1 MSEMTITKALN
12 LLSQAVS
19 HRKDWRKEARNDFEF
34 VAGHQWSEEDRTV
47 MMNSTRPFVTFNEIG
62 PIADAIA
69 GHEVANRQ
77 EVSYLPRHIGAA
89 GVNEVLTGAAEWIR
103 EECDAEH
110 EESAAFY
117 DAICCG
123 EGWTDTEI
131 DYDQDLDGRIEIT
144 KVNPLEID
152 VDPMAHKKNYADA
165 KWVCRSKIYDRNDAE
180 ELWPKGQFEAAGQSR
195 DSNSPVDVIA
205 AAFYISDS
213 GADGRN
219 DHEYL
224 DKVLIHDFQ
233 WWEHKPV
240 YRIPARLIPPEAGFL
255 IMHGY
260 SMAQAATAEAPLED
274 EPLLEPKDMTPDSN
288 GLITLDSDQW
298 NKIKELL
305 RHIEPLKQKRRCY
318 YRMYFSGEEELETKE
333 TPTSKAFTY
342 EAITA
347 KYDRKKACWYG
358 IVRGMKDPQKW
369 ENKFFSSSLET
380 LATSGKGGLLV
391 EPDAF
396 VDPRAAEED
405 WADPSKNVYVNEG
418 VIAGEKIMPRP
429 SSSPPAQ
436 IFTLMQ
442 MAREGI
448 KNTGGVNPEVMGLS
462 QALDPSGVME
472 DGRRQSGLNM
482 LSYLFDALRLYRK
495 RSGRTLLEMIKK
507 FIPEGRLVRISGP
520 DGAQYVPLAYKDMT
534 SEYDVIVDE
543 APTAPDVKQ
552 RVWDNFVKVTES
564 LPPGSMPPQ
573 ATMIFMDYAPFPA
586 ALVQKLKQMAQQIAS
601 QPPPPNPML
610 QAKVQETQAN
620 AQLKGAQAANLQN
633 QGQQD
638 MMIAQEEQQ
647 TEKIRAAAEI
657 MTANAKIQQVH
668 AEAPMHQAKA
678 IAGVAGAV
686 ADIHGANAQM
696 AQAHAATVGAQT
708 QVAMAPHQLAQA
720 QQKTE
725 QGNIALRTA
734 QLPPKK
740 EPK

>member
-12 LLSQAVS
+12 CLSQAVS
-19 HRKDWRKEARNDFEF
+19 SRKDWRKEARESFEF
-34 VAGHQWSEEDRTV
+34 VAGHQWSPEDKSV
-47 MMNSTRPFVTFNEIG
+47 MENSTRPYVTFNEIG

-77 EVSYLPRHIGAA
+77 EVSYLPRHVGSA

-117 DAICCG
+117 DATVCG

-131 DYDQDLDGRIEIT
+131 DYDQDLDGRIEIC
-144 KVNPLEID
+144 KVNPLEMD
-152 VDPMAHKKNYADA
+152 VDPLAHKKNYADA
-165 KWVCRSKIYDRNDAE
+165 KWICRTKIYDREDAK
-180 ELWPKGQFEAAGQSR
+180 ELWPDRQFKSAGQSR
-195 DSNSPVDVIA
+195 DSNAPVDVIA

-240 YRIPARLIPPEAGFL
+240 YRIPAKLIPPQLGYL
-255 IMHGY
+255 IIHGY
-260 SMAQAATAEAPLED
+260 SMEQAATANAPLED
-274 EPLLEPKDMTPDSN
+274 EPLLEPKDLTPDSN

-298 NKIKELL
+298 NKVKDIL
-305 RHIEPLKQKRRCY
+305 RHIKPLKQKRRCY

-333 TPTSKAFTY
+333 TPTGYSFTY

-347 KYDRKKACWYG
+347 KYDRKEHCWYG

-396 VDPRAAEED
+396 VDQRQAEED
-405 WADPSKNVYVNEG
+405 WADPSKNVFVTEG
-418 VIAGEKIMPRP
+418 AIVGQKILPRP

-472 DGRRQSGLNM
+472 EGRKQAGLNM

-495 RSGRTLLEMIKK
+495 RSGRTLLMMIKK
-507 FIPEGRLVRISGP
+507 FIPEGRLVRVAGP
-520 DGAQYVPLAYKDMT
+520 EGAQYVPLAYSDMT

-552 RVWDNFVKVTES
+552 RVWDNFIKVTET

-573 ATMIFMDYAPFPA
+573 AMMLFMDYAPFPA
-586 ALVQKLKQMAQQIAS
+586 ALVQKLKQMSQQMAS

-620 AQLKGAQAANLQN
+620 AQLKGAQAQNLQV

-638 MMIAQEEQQ
+638 MVIAQTEQQ
-647 TEKIRAAAEI
+647 TEKIRAAAELA
-657 MTANAKIQQVH
+657 TAQAKIEQVR
-668 AEAPMHQAKA
+668 AEQPAHQAKA

-686 ADIHGANAQM
+686 ADIHSAHAQTV
-696 AQAHAATVGAQT
+696 QAHTQAAL
-708 QVAMAPHQLAQA
+708 APHQLAQA
-720 QQKTE
+720 EQKTQ
-725 QGNIALRTA
+725 QGHIALQTA
-734 QLPPKK
+734 MQPKPEK
-740 EPK
+740 P